1 MMILFECRVRVNL
14 ISEPIP
20 RSEKAAAERAA
31 VEQAA
36 AEQDAAA
43 AAQEYEE
50 AKRHMSP
57 EEAAVTALR
66 DAGLISL
73 RKK

>member
-1 MMILFECRVRVNL
+1 MMILFECRVRV
-14 ISEPIP
+14 IPIL
-20 RSEKAAAERAA
+20 EKAAGKRAA
-31 VEQAA
+31 AEQAA

-43 AAQEYEE
+43 AAKEYEE

-57 EEAAVTALR
+57 EEAAVSALR